1 MDTSDSQR
9 TPLTASSQFIQ
20 ADDDDDY
27 DEENMPGF
35 TNPVLASP
43 VADKGKTR
51 AHEPEQLAPPSSS
64 GPSGLSGNIGSSSNT
79 APQATRS
86 TVGGVRVETR

>member
-35 TNPVLASP
+35 TNPALASP

-51 AHEPEQLAPPSSS
+51 AYVPEQLAPPSSS